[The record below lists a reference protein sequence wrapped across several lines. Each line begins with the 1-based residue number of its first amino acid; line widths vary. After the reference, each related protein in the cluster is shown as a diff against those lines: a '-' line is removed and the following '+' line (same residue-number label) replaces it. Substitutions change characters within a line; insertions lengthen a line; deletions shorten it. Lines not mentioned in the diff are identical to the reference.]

1 MKRVVIKFGTGVL
14 TKKGGCALDPARFR
28 EFAIEIAALKRKGI
42 QCILVSSGAVA
53 AGIDVLGYTSRPKDM
68 ASKQACAAA
77 GQPRLMHR
85 YETCLSKHGLHTAQL
100 LLTHADIYDTPR
112 RNNAR
117 NTLERLLSKND
128 LVPII
133 NENDSVAVEELRLD
147 SNDRLSAELAV
158 MAKADLL
165 VIMTSVDGVLD
176 GDCRIPI
183 IRDIAK
189 ATQFIREEIGQYSVG
204 GMKTKLEAV
213 RFALENKVKTVIV
226 NGRKNGQIRAAV
238 NGENVGTRFP
248 LIRKKKQKR

>member
-14 TKKGGCALDPARFR
+14 TKKKGCALDPSRFR
-28 EFAIEIAALKRKGI
+28 QFAQEIAYLKRKGI

-53 AGIDVLGYTSRPKDM
+53 AGIDLLGYKSRPKDL

-77 GQPRLMHR
+77 GQPRLMHL
-85 YETCLSKHGLHTAQL
+85 YETCLSKQGFHTAQL
-100 LLTHADIYDTPR
+100 LLTHDDIYSKSR
-112 RNNAR
+112 RKNAS
-117 NTLERLLSKND
+117 NTLECLLAKKN
-128 LVPII
+128 VIPII
-133 NENDSVAVEELRLD
+133 NENDSIAVEELRLD

-176 GDCRIPI
+176 GVRRIPI
-183 IRDIAK
+183 IRDINK
-189 ATQFIREEIGQYSVG
+189 ATQYVRDEMGEYSVG

-213 RFALENKVKTVIV
+213 RFALDNKVKTIIV

-238 NGENVGTRFP
+238 KGENVGTHFP
-248 LIRKKKQKR
+248 LPRKKQKR